1 MDGGDHD
8 LNEARG
14 ANGKNRRS
22 GVTIS
27 PRIAVGVSLALVLQ
41 YSYGVYVVG
50 RQSEKLD
57 TVAVDVAEIKR
68 AQYTQRDAER
78 DLTPLRRADDQLH
91 GRVRDLE
98 LRVFN
103 QPGR

>member
-1 MDGGDHD
+1 MDGVERDEEPG
-8 LNEARG
+8 LGPAKKEE
-14 ANGKNRRS
+14 RS
-22 GVTIS
+22 AGVTVTTN
-27 PRIAVGVSLALVLQ
+27 IAVAALFALVFQ
-41 YSYGVYVVG
+41 CGYVVYTIG

-57 TVAVDVAEIKR
+57 TVVTDVGEIKR

-78 DLTPLRRADDQLH
+78 DLSTLRRADDQIH

-103 QPGR
+103 PSR